1 MSDQKQP
8 DWDKITEGKIRHG
21 IAVEAFGNGMEL
33 SEENMRLM
41 EKWVQFIIHG
51 YDGIK
56 DILKQSKE
64 SEKKDGE
71 PEGKPLSNG
80 ELIDA
85 IVDTFEGK
93 KVEETDEDYVKTT
106 IDKAVKSLG
115 QKDKNKVLYQ
125 LKQGNITVDNLQACL
140 DKIATMKHF

>member
-1 MSDQKQP
+1 MSDQQP

-21 IAVEAFGNGMEL
+21 IAVEAFGKGMEL
-33 SEENMRLM
+33 NEENMRLM

-56 DILKQSKE
+56 DILEQA
-64 SEKKDGE
+64 SERKA
-71 PEGKPLSNG
+71 LSNG
-80 ELIDA
+80 EM
-85 IVDTFEGK
+85 K
-93 KVEETDEDYVKTT
+93 KEIMDKFDGEVVKETDEDYVKNE
-106 IDKAVKSLG
+106 INKAVKTLG

-140 DKIATMKHF
+140 DKIGEMKHF

>member
-1 MSDQKQP
+1 MSDQQP

-21 IAVEAFGNGMEL
+21 IAVEAFSKDMEL
-33 SEENMRLM
+33 NEQNMRLM

-56 DILKQSKE
+56 DILEQA
-64 SEKKDGE
+64 SEKKALSSEEVKKEIIDKFDGE
-71 PEGKPLSNG
+71 VVKE
-80 ELIDA
+80 A
-85 IVDTFEGK
+85 
-93 KVEETDEDYVKTT
+93 DEDYVKNE
-106 IDKAVKSLG
+106 INKAVKSLG

-140 DKIATMKHF
+140 DKIGEMKHF

>member
-1 MSDQKQP
+1 MSDQQP

-21 IAVEAFGNGMEL
+21 IAVEAFSKDMEL
-33 SEENMRLM
+33 NEQNMRLM

-56 DILKQSKE
+56 DILEQA
-64 SEKKDGE
+64 SEKKALSSEEVKKEIIDKFDGE
-71 PEGKPLSNG
+71 VVK
-80 ELIDA
+80 
-85 IVDTFEGK
+85 
-93 KVEETDEDYVKTT
+93 ETDEDYVKNE
-106 IDKAVKSLG
+106 INKAVKTLG

-140 DKIATMKHF
+140 DKIGEMKHF

>member
-1 MSDQKQP
+1 MSDQQP

-21 IAVEAFGNGMEL
+21 IAVEAFGKGMEL
-33 SEENMRLM
+33 NEENMRLM

-56 DILKQSKE
+56 DILEQASESKA
-64 SEKKDGE
+64 
-71 PEGKPLSNG
+71 LSNG
-80 ELIDA
+80 EM
-85 IVDTFEGK
+85 K
-93 KVEETDEDYVKTT
+93 KEIMDKFDGEVVKETDEDYVKNE
-106 IDKAVKSLG
+106 INKAVKTLG

-140 DKIATMKHF
+140 DKIGEMKHF

>member
-1 MSDQKQP
+1 MSDQQP

-21 IAVEAFGNGMEL
+21 IAVEAFSKDMEL
-33 SEENMRLM
+33 NEQNMRLM

-56 DILKQSKE
+56 DILEQA
-64 SEKKDGE
+64 SERKA
-71 PEGKPLSNG
+71 LSNG
-80 ELIDA
+80 EM
-85 IVDTFEGK
+85 K
-93 KVEETDEDYVKTT
+93 KEVMDKFDGEVVKETDEDYVKNE
-106 IDKAVKSLG
+106 INKAVKSLG

-140 DKIATMKHF
+140 DKIGEMKHF

>member
-1 MSDQKQP
+1 MSDQQP

-21 IAVEAFGNGMEL
+21 IAVEAFSKDMEL
-33 SEENMRLM
+33 NEENMRLM

-56 DILKQSKE
+56 DILEQA
-64 SEKKDGE
+64 SERKA
-71 PEGKPLSNG
+71 LSNG
-80 ELIDA
+80 EM
-85 IVDTFEGK
+85 K
-93 KVEETDEDYVKTT
+93 KEIMDKFDGEVVKETDEDYVKNE
-106 IDKAVKSLG
+106 INKAVKTLG

-140 DKIATMKHF
+140 DKIGEMKHF

>member
-1 MSDQKQP
+1 MSDQQP

-21 IAVEAFGNGMEL
+21 IAVEAFGKGMEL
-33 SEENMRLM
+33 NEDNMRLM

-56 DILKQSKE
+56 DILEQASESKA
-64 SEKKDGE
+64 
-71 PEGKPLSNG
+71 LSNG
-80 ELIDA
+80 EM
-85 IVDTFEGK
+85 K
-93 KVEETDEDYVKTT
+93 KEIMDKFDGEVVKETDEDYVKNE
-106 IDKAVKSLG
+106 INKAVKTLG

-140 DKIATMKHF
+140 DKIGEMKHF

>member
-1 MSDQKQP
+1 MSDQQP

-21 IAVEAFGNGMEL
+21 IAVEAFGKGMEL
-33 SEENMRLM
+33 NEENMRLM

-56 DILKQSKE
+56 DILEQA
-64 SEKKDGE
+64 SERKA
-71 PEGKPLSNG
+71 LSNG
-80 ELIDA
+80 EM
-85 IVDTFEGK
+85 K
-93 KVEETDEDYVKTT
+93 KEIMDKFDGEVIKETDEDYVKNE
-106 IDKAVKSLG
+106 INKAVKTLG

-140 DKIATMKHF
+140 DKIGEMKHF

>member
-1 MSDQKQP
+1 MSETKQP

-21 IAVEAFGNGMEL
+21 IAVEAFSKDMEL
-33 SEENMRLM
+33 NEQNMRLM

-56 DILKQSKE
+56 DILEQASERKALSSEEVKKE
-64 SEKKDGE
+64 IIDKFDGE
-71 PEGKPLSNG
+71 VVK
-80 ELIDA
+80 
-85 IVDTFEGK
+85 
-93 KVEETDEDYVKTT
+93 ETDEDYVKNE
-106 IDKAVKSLG
+106 INKAVKSLG

-140 DKIATMKHF
+140 DKIGEMKHF